1 MSIEKITAKILGEA
15 NFVKTEIIGEA
26 KEKSD
31 AIINEAKEKA
41 SVILDDM
48 EKKGLSEKA
57 QIVERRK
64 SVAFIDSKKVIL
76 NKKQEL
82 ISECF
87 DDAVKNFTKQVEPE
101 TYVKLLINMGLE
113 SGVKG
118 GSLIFNADEKEKIG
132 KKVVDALNN
141 EVAGNSF
148 VLSDEVGQMI
158 GGYIISSN
166 NIHIDNTVESLV
178 LESKEYLAG
187 DVAKMLFKED

>member
-15 NFVKTEIIGEA
+15 NFVKTEILGEA
-26 KEKSD
+26 KVKSQT
-31 AIINEAKEKA
+31 IIDEAKEKA

-87 DDAVKNFTKQVEPE
+87 NDAVKNFTKQVEPE

-141 EVAGNSF
+141 EVAGNDF
-148 VLSDEVGQMI
+148 VLSEETGQMI